1 MDSLWL
7 PGFEF
12 GADLTGPAPLTPI
25 ANAASPAQSVATDL
39 FSPAYQ
45 PQEVPVVQPSDAD
58 VETFDIKPAAPVAG
72 PKKLVSTAAA
82 QERTQCD
89 EPPWPLLDPSVHAG
103 LKGVRTKFDANIDAL
118 KLLRELEARD
128 GSPSPAQRDVLNRY
142 TGWGGIKQPFD
153 RYPTPD
159 WADAADSVRALLSD
173 EEFKSAEGS
182 TLNAHYT
189 PLPITKVVWEIV
201 ERFGFTGGR
210 VIEPTAGTGYF
221 LGSMPTGIA
230 QRSTVTAVELDTVSA
245 RILKA
250 LYGARSAVIGG
261 AIEKANLPEEYFDL
275 AISNLPFG
283 RYQVPCQRRKP
294 YSNWTIHNYV
304 AARCLDLVRP
314 GGIVAIITSSYFMD
328 AHQDTVRASIAR
340 KAKLLGAVRFPAG
353 TFADIANT
361 DVVTDL
367 VFLQRRHAGDFMTP
381 AERDAWVPAVELDH
395 AMIDSTQVHGPVRV
409 NKYWLDNP
417 GNVLGKWTMR
427 RGAHGFTCVPILKG
441 AEPADALQQRIGQ
454 LPAAV
459 YEPARIPQSEVV
471 LEPLVNSDVLPGS
484 FMVENGRIYRFDG
497 VGKSLQNL
505 NGKRASRVAGLV
517 GVRTC
522 LQKIIVEQAKIDA
535 DEATLSSLR
544 YELNTRYDGFVAAHG
559 CISNK
564 LNRYAM
570 AKDPTWPLL
579 LSLEHYDEDTDSA
592 EKADIFFM
600 RTVMPRVA
608 PTSADNPL
616 DALAISLAEV
626 GRVDAD
632 YIGRLLGRDGKEVIL
647 ELAAT
652 EALYLNPETLLYE
665 ESSNYLSGHIKRK
678 LSAAKAA
685 GMAFDRNVRALTAAL
700 PRDLLPS
707 EIDVVPGAV
716 WIPIE
721 DLQDFLAHLAGPD
734 WENISWAKATIAR
747 EAKTGTW
754 TVNNQGPLGS
764 TMKSIWGTA
773 RKTGFEL
780 FEKALNQA
788 DADVY
793 DQTADGAVFNAVETA
808 SARLKQEEIKAE
820 FTRWLWSDEDRANR
834 LARIYNDEY
843 NCWAPRKFDGSRL
856 RLPGYSQDRKLR
868 EHQLNGIARVAT
880 GQNTLLAHVVGAGKT
895 LAMVCGSMELRRLGI
910 AKKPVH
916 VVPNHMLLQY
926 SAEFLRAYPAASV
939 LMATAEDFDRA
950 NRRAFV
956 ARCATGD
963 WDAVIITH
971 SMFERIMP
979 DPDATENYIEGIVDE
994 LKTAKEM
1001 PGIERSAAR
1010 AVQRALKHWTAR
1022 LEKLQSLWK
1031 KDDLILF
1038 SQVGFDHL
1046 LIDESHCFKNLF
1058 RLSNMKNIAGL
1069 SDSNS
1074 QRAFDLLL
1082 KTKQIMSMK
1091 GDKEAGIT
1099 LATGTPISNTLAEL
1113 HVSMRY
1119 LQPYTLAAAGLD
1131 SFDNWAAQHGRA
1143 VNSMEVSPDGSSFR
1157 MNRRFKLF
1165 ANVPEM
1171 MGLWRQV
1178 ADIQTKEMLNLPTPP
1193 LLTGAHQI
1201 CVAQQSPELKQY
1213 VEGLVKRADRIR
1225 NGAVSPAEDNMLAV
1239 TGDGRK
1245 AALDLRMVMASALFD
1260 ANGKIAKCVDNVH
1273 RIYEKTAHFK
1283 GTQIIFADLGTP
1295 TGKGF
1300 NAYEDIR
1307 QRLIARGVPAHEI
1320 AFIHEAKTDVAKAT
1334 LFAKVRSGA
1343 VRVLLGSTSKCGTG
1357 TNVQTRLYAAHH
1369 LDSPWRPSDVE
1380 QRDGRIERQG
1390 NTCDAIEIW
1399 RYVTEGSFDSFM
1411 WQGLVA
1417 KATFIAQVMS
1427 GNAEIRT
1434 VEDAQ
1439 MAALSYDEVKA
1450 IACGNPVVREKAMLD
1465 AEIMQL
1471 SLKERQWRDTVWR
1484 AKSDLRKLP
1493 HEIESARRNV
1503 ASMEAFQASLEAD
1516 EGKALTLEVA
1526 GKLYSDA
1533 DQVSKIITLS
1543 IAASRERAMPEDAFA
1558 LPIEIGKIK
1567 GGRLVLLK
1575 RFGGDK
1581 VYLHS
1586 MVNNERWEIGSYIS
1600 GASILKKLGLMKTE
1614 MQTALAT
1621 LRQRVTF
1628 LEGQAPVLA
1637 QAVASDF
1644 GHALHLKEL
1653 RERSM
1658 QIALELGLL
1667 KDAAG
1672 TANVSAS
1679 AVATSEVA
1687 KQLAQERDEEELDAG
1702 ADVDLEAE
1710 ALLEIDW

>member
-1 MDSLWL
+1 
-7 PGFEF
+7 
-12 GADLTGPAPLTPI
+12 
-25 ANAASPAQSVATDL
+25 
-39 FSPAYQ
+39 
-45 PQEVPVVQPSDAD
+45 
-58 VETFDIKPAAPVAG
+58 
-72 PKKLVSTAAA
+72 
-82 QERTQCD
+82 
-89 EPPWPLLDPSVHAG
+89 
-103 LKGVRTKFDANIDAL
+103 
-118 KLLRELEARD
+118 
-128 GSPSPAQRDVLNRY
+128 
-142 TGWGGIKQPFD
+142 
-153 RYPTPD
+153 
-159 WADAADSVRALLSD
+159 
-173 EEFKSAEGS
+173 
-182 TLNAHYT
+182 
-189 PLPITKVVWEIV
+189 
-201 ERFGFTGGR
+201 
-210 VIEPTAGTGYF
+210 
-221 LGSMPTGIA
+221 
-230 QRSTVTAVELDTVSA
+230 
-245 RILKA
+245 
-250 LYGARSAVIGG
+250 
-261 AIEKANLPEEYFDL
+261 
-275 AISNLPFG
+275 
-283 RYQVPCQRRKP
+283 
-294 YSNWTIHNYV
+294 
-304 AARCLDLVRP
+304 
-314 GGIVAIITSSYFMD
+314 
-328 AHQDTVRASIAR
+328 
-340 KAKLLGAVRFPAG
+340 
-353 TFADIANT
+353 
-361 DVVTDL
+361 
-367 VFLQRRHAGDFMTP
+367 
-381 AERDAWVPAVELDH
+381 
-395 AMIDSTQVHGPVRV
+395 
-409 NKYWLDNP
+409 
-417 GNVLGKWTMR
+417 
-427 RGAHGFTCVPILKG
+427 
-441 AEPADALQQRIGQ
+441 
-454 LPAAV
+454 
-459 YEPARIPQSEVV
+459 
-471 LEPLVNSDVLPGS
+471 
-484 FMVENGRIYRFDG
+484 
-497 VGKSLQNL
+497 
-505 NGKRASRVAGLV
+505 
-517 GVRTC
+517 
-522 LQKIIVEQAKIDA
+522 
-535 DEATLSSLR
+535 
-544 YELNTRYDGFVAAHG
+544 
-559 CISNK
+559 
-564 LNRYAM
+564 
-570 AKDPTWPLL
+570 
-579 LSLEHYDEDTDSA
+579 
-592 EKADIFFM
+592 
-600 RTVMPRVA
+600 
-608 PTSADNPL
+608 
-616 DALAISLAEV
+616 
-626 GRVDAD
+626 
-632 YIGRLLGRDGKEVIL
+632 
-647 ELAAT
+647 
-652 EALYLNPETLLYE
+652 
-665 ESSNYLSGHIKRK
+665 
-678 LSAAKAA
+678 
-685 GMAFDRNVRALTAAL
+685 
-700 PRDLLPS
+700 
-707 EIDVVPGAV
+707 
-716 WIPIE
+716 
-721 DLQDFLAHLAGPD
+721 
-734 WENISWAKATIAR
+734 
-747 EAKTGTW
+747 
-754 TVNNQGPLGS
+754 
-764 TMKSIWGTA
+764 
-773 RKTGFEL
+773 
-780 FEKALNQA
+780 
-788 DADVY
+788 
-793 DQTADGAVFNAVETA
+793 
-808 SARLKQEEIKAE
+808 
-820 FTRWLWSDEDRANR
+820 
-834 LARIYNDEY
+834 
-843 NCWAPRKFDGSRL
+843 
-856 RLPGYSQDRKLR
+856 
-868 EHQLNGIARVAT
+868 
-880 GQNTLLAHVVGAGKT
+880 
-895 LAMVCGSMELRRLGI
+895 
-910 AKKPVH
+910 
-916 VVPNHMLLQY
+916 
-926 SAEFLRAYPAASV
+926 
-939 LMATAEDFDRA
+939 
-950 NRRAFV
+950 
-956 ARCATGD
+956 
-963 WDAVIITH
+963 
-971 SMFERIMP
+971 
-979 DPDATENYIEGIVDE
+979 
-994 LKTAKEM
+994 
-1001 PGIERSAAR
+1001 
-1010 AVQRALKHWTAR
+1010 
-1022 LEKLQSLWK
+1022 
-1031 KDDLILF
+1031 
-1038 SQVGFDHL
+1038 
-1046 LIDESHCFKNLF
+1046 
-1058 RLSNMKNIAGL
+1058 
-1069 SDSNS
+1069 
-1074 QRAFDLLL
+1074 
-1082 KTKQIMSMK
+1082 
-1091 GDKEAGIT
+1091 
-1099 LATGTPISNTLAEL
+1099 
-1113 HVSMRY
+1113 
-1119 LQPYTLAAAGLD
+1119 
-1131 SFDNWAAQHGRA
+1131 
-1143 VNSMEVSPDGSSFR
+1143 MEVSPDGSSFR